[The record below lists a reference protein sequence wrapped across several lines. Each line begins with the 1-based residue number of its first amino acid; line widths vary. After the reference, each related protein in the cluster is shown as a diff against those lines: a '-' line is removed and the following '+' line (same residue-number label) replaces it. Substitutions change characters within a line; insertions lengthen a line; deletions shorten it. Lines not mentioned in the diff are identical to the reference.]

1 MDSKEQQYI
10 IDDLKLK
17 LRLQKEDI
25 DELKNKVEYIMTCGL
40 FDIER
45 MNAWER
51 GEKMPPEIPAEQ
63 QQPVLNEDLAE
74 VISFKVKPQTPEVDS
89 GDVFIQ
95 KFSFIVEIKNN
106 SSNTIGYGLDVIW
119 EDGDGFEL
127 DNQIGITSNA
137 QLRPNETVKESGS
150 VTTMIRE
157 AGTGYKEINCKINAF
172 PI

>member
-1 MDSKEQQYI
+1 MDSKEQQSI

-45 MNAWER
+45 MNAWDR
-51 GEKMPPEIPAEQ
+51 GEKMPPEIPADQ

-74 VISFKVKPQTPEVDS
+74 VISFKVKPQPIEVNSDR
-89 GDVFIQ
+89 VFIQ

-127 DNQIGITSNA
+127 DNQIGIPNG
-137 QLRPNETVKESGS
+137 QLRPNETVKESGIA
-150 VTTMIRE
+150 TTTIRD